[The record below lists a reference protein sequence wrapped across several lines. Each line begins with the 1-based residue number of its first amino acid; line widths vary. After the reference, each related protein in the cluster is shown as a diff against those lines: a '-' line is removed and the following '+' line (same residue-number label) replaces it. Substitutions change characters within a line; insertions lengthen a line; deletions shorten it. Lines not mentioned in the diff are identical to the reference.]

1 MPAVPLEAG
10 DLLHGRYR
18 ALAAISVGGMGS
30 VWGAR
35 DEITHTPRVIKQ
47 LRLDAPELLEAFR
60 GECALLSRLSHRHLV
75 RVIDFGSA
83 RLRGELLHYYVAEQI
98 DGRTLRDHAS
108 SQPLTPAV
116 LLRPLLDAIEGLSVL
131 HEARLRHG
139 DFTPSNVIVRG
150 DGSGV
155 LIDLGL
161 TRPFGQL
168 DSVGG
173 TEGFIAPELLQL
185 ERASGDARADSYAV
199 GVTLQR
205 CFDWARLSPPREV
218 ARLIERAR
226 REDPLERPADAREI
240 LEALGRRTRLSERL
254 AAPAEIVGRHA
265 EIAHFKG
272 WFAAHGELSSGP
284 RVLCLCAAPGL
295 GSSRLFQELLWR
307 VELEVTVLRAHGSEA
322 GAIGRLL
329 GAALE
334 REQPVDSINGLL
346 ATLPALLERGERL
359 LLFVEDYERLEVGE
373 RELLLSLARLLGQ
386 SSSLALVL
394 SGREA
399 PPGVVC
405 ETIAVGPLS
414 LAATRD
420 WTRGLLSEEQVQ
432 TLHRETGG
440 SPARL
445 EAALRNADRGRSAR
459 SGRDGE
465 RDSIGV
471 TRASISELPPAQRAL
486 LALLAV
492 LGGELAPGTEL
503 ANWEDFEPL
512 LDAGLIVREAE
523 RARLGHDAM
532 RAISG
537 GALTPSELSRAHLSA
552 AHFRLG
558 GEAPPEPSLRFA
570 LAIAHLAE
578 GGDLAQAEALYLQMS
593 REFLPRARSTAKP
606 LLALATRT
614 LRAELALP
622 LSELLLAGG
631 LPRAALRA
639 AARAVRLRGG
649 RSLLEPATL
658 RVSEALV
665 RLGRPARAELL
676 LGRYLT
682 RATAAP
688 AIAEGLS
695 RARLARG
702 DYRGAAETAQSALGE
717 AASAELEGR
726 LRETIGVAL
735 AYLGDLEGA
744 ERELGA
750 AWSLLATNS
759 SARERCRIQSHRA
772 TVAFR
777 AGRIEAALA
786 DYAGALG
793 LAEAADLEDLVATG
807 LLNLGTAEQQAGAWG
822 SALRHYQRGVLFAR
836 AIGRETTELTLEFNL
851 ANLYAELGA
860 FERAEQRLQVLEG
873 RAEGARLA
881 HFAPAIFL
889 VRAEIRL
896 LAGEPEAA
904 EALLEQAAQ
913 RLSERAQPRELFEI
927 ELRRADAALQRGDLV
942 GATERSRAL
951 HGAGQEPALGE
962 LRLSLAAL
970 DARLLVARGESG
982 ALSGLDAARHEA
994 EREGLL
1000 PLQASLETTL
1010 FELLEARAELDAA
1023 RAHGERARRLWDR
1036 ISAELPE
1043 AFAATFWRHPK
1054 RARVAELS
1062 RATRAQGVNAS
1073 TDAEP
1078 YRRLLSLNRRLN
1090 SSLSTARI
1098 LEYAVQSA
1106 VELSGAERGFL
1117 LQASPAN
1124 EPGAAARISVRVQSE
1139 PVPGAAEGPSQSIV
1153 ARTFE
1158 REEPILTT
1166 DAQGDPRFRG
1176 QGSVHALRLK
1186 SVLSVPILSPS
1197 GVLGVLYVDSR
1208 VQRARFSTRDRDLL
1222 LAFADQLAL
1231 ALSNARL
1238 HDELA
1243 QKNAEILKQKLSV
1256 EQLARGQAREIVRL
1270 KREVETQRQNLALRY
1285 DYSQIVGRG
1294 PAMRAV
1300 LGRLD
1305 RIIDSSASVLV
1316 LGESGT
1322 GKELVAR
1329 ALHFNGPRKAAPFLG
1344 INCAALPE
1352 NLLESE
1358 LFGHVRG
1365 AFTGADRDK
1374 PGLMQAANGGTLF
1387 LDEVGELALTTQ
1399 AKLLRVLQEREVRPL
1414 GATRSEPLDIRL
1426 IAATHRD
1433 LTSDLG
1439 SGRFREDLY
1448 YRIAVV
1454 SVELPPLRERLED
1467 LPALSSKILEQ
1478 LARDAGKKPPE
1489 LAPDALR
1496 KLSAYRFPGN
1506 VRELQNVLTRAFV
1519 LSGSER
1525 LREADIELAVSARKR
1540 GPRATTRDDFET
1552 QERQRIL
1559 EALQQARW
1567 NVSVVSRSLGIP
1579 RNTLYRKLARYGL
1592 ERAPT

>member
-1 MPAVPLEAG
+1 MPLESG

-18 ALAAISVGGMGS
+18 VLAAISVGGMGS

-35 DEITHTPRVIKQ
+35 DEVTQAPRVIKQ
-47 LRLDAPELLEAFR
+47 LRLDAPELLDAFR
-60 GECALLSRLSHRHLV
+60 GEYALLSRLSHRHLV

-98 DGRTLRDHAS
+98 EGRTLRDHAQS
-108 SQPLTPAV
+108 AALTGAV
-116 LLRPLLDAIEGLSVL
+116 LLRPILDALEGLSVL

-139 DFTPSNVIVRG
+139 DFTPSNVIVRS
-150 DGSGV
+150 DGTGV

-161 TRPFGQL
+161 TRPFGL
-168 DSVGG
+168 LESVAG
-173 TEGFIAPELLQL
+173 TEGFIAPELVQG
-185 ERASGDARADSYAV
+185 ASGDARSDSYAV
-199 GVTLQR
+199 GVTLRR
-205 CFDWARLSPPREV
+205 CFESARLAPPSEV
-218 ARLIERAR
+218 ARLIERAC
-226 REDPLERPADAREI
+226 REDPVQRPADAREM
-240 LEALGRRTRLSERL
+240 LEALGRRTQLSERL
-254 AAPAEIVGRHA
+254 AVPAELVGRRA
-265 EIAHFKG
+265 EIAQFET
-272 WFAAHGELSSGP
+272 WFAALDEHSSP
-284 RVLCLCAAPGL
+284 RVLCLSAAPGM
-295 GSSRLFQELLWR
+295 GSSRLFQELLSR
-307 VELEVTVLRAHGSEA
+307 VELDVAVLRAHGGEA

-329 GAALE
+329 GAALQ
-334 REQPVDSINGLL
+334 REQPVDSVNGLL
-346 ATLPALLERGERL
+346 AALPALLERSERL
-359 LLFVEDYERLEVGE
+359 LLFVEDHERLETGQ
-373 RELLLSLARLLGQ
+373 RELLLSFVRLIGE

-394 SGREA
+394 SGHE
-399 PPGVVC
+399 PLPGVVC
-405 ETIAVGPLS
+405 DTIAIGPLS

-420 WTRGLLSEEQVQ
+420 WTRGLLSEEHVQ
-432 TLHRETGG
+432 ALHRETGG

-445 EAALRNADRGRSAR
+445 ETALRNTDRASPTRSAR
-459 SGRDGE
+459 DGE
-465 RDSIGV
+465 LDSDQR
-471 TRASISELPPAQRAL
+471 TKAAISRLQPAARAL
-486 LALLAV
+486 LALLVV
-492 LGGELAPGTEL
+492 LGGELTPGAEL
-503 ANWEDFEPL
+503 ATWQDFEPL
-512 LDAGLIVREAE
+512 VEAGLVVREAE
-523 RARLGHDAM
+523 RARLRHDAT
-532 RAISG
+532 RVLEDGLLS
-537 GALTPSELSRAHLSA
+537 PNELSRAHSSA
-552 AHFRLG
+552 AKWRLSC
-558 GEAPPEPSLRFA
+558 EVPPEPSVRFA
-570 LAIAHLAE
+570 LAIAHLAQ
-578 GGDLAQAEALYLQMS
+578 GGQLAHAEALYEQMS

-614 LRAELALP
+614 MRAELTLQ
-622 LSELLLAGG
+622 LSEVLLAGG

-639 AARAVRLRGG
+639 AARTLRLPGG
-649 RSLLEPATL
+649 RSLLESATL

-665 RLGRPARAELL
+665 RLGRPARAEML

-682 RATAAP
+682 RAASAP
-688 AIAEGLS
+688 EIAERLA
-695 RARLARG
+695 RARLSRG
-702 DYRGAAETAQSALGE
+702 DYRGAAETAQGALGE
-717 AASAELEGR
+717 TATAELEGR

-744 ERELGA
+744 ERELAA
-750 AWSLLATNS
+750 AWSLLATTS
-759 SARERCRIQSHRA
+759 GARERCRIQSHRA

-777 AGRIEAALA
+777 AGRIEAALT

-793 LAEAADLEDLVATG
+793 LAEQADLDDLVATG

-851 ANLYAELGA
+851 ANLYVELGA
-860 FERAEQRLQVLEG
+860 FERAEQRLQGLQQ
-873 RAEGARLA
+873 RAQGARLT
-881 HFAPAIFL
+881 HFRPAIFL

-896 LAGEPEAA
+896 ILGEPDVA
-904 EALLEQAAQ
+904 EELLEQAAQ

-927 ELRRADAALQRGDLV
+927 ELRRAEAALQRGDWV

-951 HGAGQEPALGE
+951 HSASKEPALGE

-970 DARLLVARGESG
+970 EARLIVARGESF
-982 ALSGLDAARHEA
+982 ALSGLHAARQEA

-1023 RAHGERARRLWDR
+1023 RTHGERARRLWDR

-1062 RATRAQGVNAS
+1062 RATHASGVSAS
-1073 TDAEP
+1073 VDAEP

-1117 LQASPAN
+1117 LEASPTDD
-1124 EPGAAARISVRVQSE
+1124 PGLSARLSVRVQSE
-1139 PVPGAAEGPSQSIV
+1139 PVPGAGEGPSQSIV
-1153 ARTFE
+1153 RRTFE

-1166 DAQGDPRFRG
+1166 DAQGDPRFRA
-1176 QGSVHALRLK
+1176 QGSVHSLRLK

-1208 VQRARFSTRDRDLL
+1208 VQRARFSSRDRDLL

-1231 ALSNARL
+1231 ALGNARL

-1243 QKNAEILKQKLSV
+1243 QKNAEILKQKLAV

-1270 KREVETQRQNLALRY
+1270 KREVESQRQSLSLRY

-1305 RIIDSSASVLV
+1305 RIVDSQASVLV

-1329 ALHFNGPRKAAPFLG
+1329 ALHFNGPRKAGPFLG

-1374 PGLMQAANGGTLF
+1374 PGLMQAASGGTLF
-1387 LDEVGELALTTQ
+1387 LDEVGELPLTTQ

-1414 GATRSEPLDIRL
+1414 GATRAEPLDIRL

-1433 LTSDLG
+1433 LPNDLS

-1467 LPALSSKILEQ
+1467 LPALASKILEQ
-1478 LARDAGKKPPE
+1478 LAREAGKKPPE
-1489 LAPDALR
+1489 LTQDALR
-1496 KLSAYRFPGN
+1496 KLSAHRFPGN

-1525 LREADIELAVSARKR
+1525 LREGDIELAVSARKR
-1540 GPRATTRDDFET
+1540 GTRATTRNDFES

-1567 NVSVVSRSLGIP
+1567 NVSVVSRALGIP
-1579 RNTLYRKLARYGL
+1579 RNTLYRKLTRYGL
-1592 ERAPT
+1592 ERTQE